1 MNYEDYYSEVRHLA
15 GMLKSEGMDDW
26 AIKIFSPLEEEFT
39 GTGIFMALRWNL
51 GNFLLA
57 QLGSEEAIVCAKQLY
72 QKIDVALS

>member
-15 GMLKSEGMDDW
+15 RILKNEDMEDW
-26 AIKIFSPLEEEFT
+26 AIKILRPLEEEFT

-51 GNFLLA
+51 GNFLSA
-57 QLGSEEAIVCAKQLY
+57 QLGSEEAISCAKQLY